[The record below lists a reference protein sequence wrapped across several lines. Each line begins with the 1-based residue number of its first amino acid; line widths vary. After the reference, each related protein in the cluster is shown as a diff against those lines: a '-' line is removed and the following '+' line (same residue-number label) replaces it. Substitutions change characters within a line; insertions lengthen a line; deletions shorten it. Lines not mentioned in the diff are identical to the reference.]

1 VIRQFQSED
10 AAACLALVR
19 DCLRG
24 DPSLADKVREALLE
38 GETLETIRERARLFY
53 VAVYET
59 EGGIAGMAG
68 LEMNEIRLLFVAPQ
82 LQRRGM
88 GGEMLAHLEEMVPPT
103 LFREVFVYSAPFAVP
118 FYRTHGY
125 VDCGEQLFEVHGQVL
140 ETVFMVKPLA

>member
-1 VIRQFQSED
+1 MIRQFQSED
-10 AAACLALVR
+10 AAACLALIR
-19 DCLRG
+19 DCLHG
-24 DPSLADKVREALLE
+24 DPSLAAPVREALLE
-38 GETLETIRERARLFY
+38 GETLETIRERAKLFY
-53 VAVYET
+53 IAVYET

-88 GGEMLAHLEEMVPPT
+88 GGELLAHLEEMVPPA

-140 ETVFMVKPLA
+140 ETVFMVKPLQ